1 MGTTGSH
8 RNYATEARLAEEL
21 PPDALAIALT
31 QFTVSQLA
39 RQHGLYPATLTR
51 YARRVLTKE
60 QWGARIKGAQGN
72 AGANRK
78 PPKKRALP
86 VAGKWGSRDS
96 PCANCALCAQCR
108 VSVLN
113 GGPMLGNCEK

>member
-1 MGTTGSH
+1 MGTETS
-8 RNYATEARLAEEL
+8 RRDTATEKYLSSEL

-39 RQHGLYPATLTR
+39 RQHALYPATLTR
-51 YARRVLTKE
+51 YARRVLTAA
-60 QWGARIKGAQGN
+60 QWRARIKGAQGN